1 MISILLYALAAVLV
15 LLIAFLGIAAVV
27 FYRAPGQYFDADG
40 VRLFYRV
47 KGSGTPVV
55 LVHGYGV
62 NADLNWRLP
71 GVVRALRK
79 QYQVIVFDVRGHGRS
94 DKPHEPAQ
102 YGSET
107 ARDVCRLLDHLGI
120 EKAHVVGYSMGG
132 FITIKLIALYPDR
145 LLSAVPCGAGWEKP
159 EGEKLHLLTTLTES
173 IDRRKSYGPL
183 IRALEP
189 TPPPAW
195 KVHLA
200 SFFLRILNDN
210 AAMSAVMKNFTDL
223 AVTEEE
229 LRNNRVPVLSIVGT
243 RDPLGSGVKPM
254 TETMAY
260 HEAAYIEGGDHMT
273 TMIKSAYLQHLQA
286 FLARHTP
293 ETRTPPSA
301 INMR

>member
-1 MISILLYALAAVLV
+1 MISALLYLFASMLV
-15 LLIAFLGIAAVV
+15 FCLAFLLIAAVV

-47 KGSGTPVV
+47 EGSGTPVV
-55 LVHGYGV
+55 LIHGYGV

-79 QYQVIVFDVRGHGRS
+79 RYQVIVFDVRGHGRS
-94 DKPHEPAQ
+94 DKPHDPAQ

-107 ARDVCRLLDHLGI
+107 ARDACRLLDHLGI

-132 FITIKLIALYPDR
+132 FITIKLIAMFPDR

-159 EGEKLHLLTTLTES
+159 EGEKLHLLAALTDS
-173 IDRRKSYGPL
+173 IDRQKSYAPL

-200 SFFLRILNDN
+200 SFFLHILNDN
-210 AAMSAVMKNFTDL
+210 TAMSAVMKNFTDL

-229 LRNNRVPVLSIVGT
+229 LRNNQAPVLSIVGT

-254 TETMAY
+254 TEIIAH

-273 TMIKSAYLQHLQA
+273 TMIKGAYLQHLTA
-286 FLARHTP
+286 FLARHSP

-301 INMR
+301 GDMR